1 MPKQLR
7 DFGVTIYGFH
17 KNLHYFTSSISN
29 YNILAIWYKP
39 QQKHMFASY
48 TSNCIFWGVILFS
61 VVYAYSSS
69 PFRKMKTQNQSPS
82 G

>member
-1 MPKQLR
+1 MPKQLS

-17 KNLHYFTSSISN
+17 
-29 YNILAIWYKP
+29 ILAIWHKP